1 MRNDPMPRENLWMDS
16 GTRAEAVFIHRF
28 QPVPRDFITSPDLR
42 QRLVVKDIGELFTKR
57 AVSY

>member
-1 MRNDPMPRENLWMDS
+1 MPRENLWMDS

-28 QPVPRDFITSPDLR
+28 QPVPCDSITSPDLR